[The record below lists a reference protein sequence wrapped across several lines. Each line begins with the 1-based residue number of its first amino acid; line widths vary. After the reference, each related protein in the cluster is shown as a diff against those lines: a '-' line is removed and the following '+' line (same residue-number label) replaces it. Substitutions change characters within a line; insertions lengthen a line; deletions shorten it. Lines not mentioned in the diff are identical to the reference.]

1 MVRVQRDPPL
11 ISPPTH
17 IRLPLLLIII
27 FPLLSQWAPSDSSA
41 VQLKQR
47 AIIFQQGKLP
57 PPHALSILPHRLT
70 ITNGLALQAQLL
82 HIQHAPTNHTVSSQ
96 TLIEADNPSFT
107 WEKKVCFPGCHWID
121 KLPLQSFFWC
131 KNCEVVVDTFF
142 LPFINLKPYLPPNM
156 SAARGLNKRGR

>member
-1 MVRVQRDPPL
+1 MVRVLRDPPL

-47 AIIFQQGKLP
+47 AIIFLKASCLP
-57 PPHALSILPHRLT
+57 PRPLHTPPQAHHNKRPCASSPTPPHTTYPNQPYCSR
-70 ITNGLALQAQLL
+70 
-82 HIQHAPTNHTVSSQ
+82 

-131 KNCEVVVDTFF
+131 QNWEVVVDTFF